1 MRQKKFV
8 INKVRYRQI
17 VKVSLVNIYLVYTY
31 IKRLLRSQ
39 LRTVVTVWIYYLSPT
54 VKIEIYKSERTIDA
68 ERLIT
73 RRSRRLPVIVIASVC
88 RERLAYRSNK
98 RVINRAKIRTD
109 ILAAYPL
116 VNLDLLLSR
125 RTKTVDQI
133 DST

>member
-1 MRQKKFV
+1 M
-8 INKVRYRQI
+8 
-17 VKVSLVNIYLVYTY
+17 
-31 IKRLLRSQ
+31 
-39 LRTVVTVWIYYLSPT
+39 WIYYLSPA
-54 VKIEIYKSERTIDA
+54 VKIEIYKCERTIDA

-88 RERLAYRSNK
+88 REWFAYRSNK

-125 RTKTVDQI
+125 RLKTIDQI
-133 DST
+133 DSIQRLSRYREHVTIEA